1 MPAGA
6 HAGTGPVTSQPNP
19 FASHWLIRDIVIASH
34 RTAVGPGGLL
44 FVGDSLVEGFYWN
57 RVSSLPML
65 NAGYSGIWT
74 EALEPRVPL
83 LLQSAEPSLAVLLV
97 GTNDAKKDC
106 TEEALDGVMRHFDS
120 IVRHFEEAAVPLVV
134 MTPPPIETG
143 KRLTGFYA
151 KEAMASLSRRMVQAA
166 TGRAVAIVD
175 VQRAFA
181 DGSGAAKAG
190 VTTDGIHLSAEA
202 YRRLHDMLERTIA
215 AVTARRGDDQRSAE
229 H

>member
-83 LLQSAEPSLAVLLV
+83 LLQSSNPSIAVLLV

-106 TEEALDGVMRHFDS
+106 TESALDGVAEHFET
-120 IVRHFEEAAVPLVV
+120 IIRHFEAAAVPVIV
-134 MTPPPIETG
+134 MTPPPIERA
-143 KRLTGFYA
+143 KRLTNFYSA
-151 KEAMASLSRRMVQAA
+151 DAMASLSGRIVQIAS
-166 TGRAVAIVD
+166 GRAAAVVD
-175 VQRAFA
+175 LHTVFG
-181 DGSGAAKAG
+181 DGAGAG
-190 VTTDGIHLSAEA
+190 REGLTTDGVHMSAEA
-202 YRRLHDMLERTIA
+202 YRQLHDVLEQTVASLAMRK
-215 AVTARRGDDQRSAE
+215 GQ
-229 H
+229 